1 MQLIPNW
8 KQAWR
13 WASVNCMAS
22 AAIIQT
28 TWISI
33 PDDLRETMPHN
44 IVHIITILLLVLGI
58 GGRLTMKGK
67 SDADAL
73 GDN

>member
-13 WASVNCMAS
+13 WASVNCMAG
-22 AAIIQT
+22 AMIIQT

-33 PDDLRETMPHN
+33 PDDLREAMPHN
-44 IVHIITILLLVLGI
+44 IVHIFTILLLVMGI
-58 GGRLTMKGK
+58 VGRLTTKGRK
-67 SDADAL
+67 DADTPIE
-73 GDN
+73 